1 MKKSGSPLQ
10 LLDPVFEKIE
20 NLSKLHR
27 IVIFCATI
35 AILIGGFTYFSYYP
49 KLKTLNVQKKEFNL
63 LQQKLAAAQ
72 QKAANL
78 EKFREEKRKAEA
90 HFQVV
95 KTALPEKEDIPSLLA
110 GVSQS
115 GQDSGLE
122 FVLFQPNPEVVKDF
136 YAEIPVSINVTGEYH
151 DVALFFDRV
160 SRLSRIVDI
169 KDIEMTP
176 VAEIKTVKKSSP
188 SGSQTVPANILST
201 KCTAVTYKF
210 VEKAPEQPDPNATTS
225 KKSEK
230 KK

>member
-95 KTALPEKEDIPSLLA
+95 KKALPEKEDIPSLLA

-210 VEKAPEQPDPNATTS
+210 VEKASEQPDQNATTS

>member
-95 KTALPEKEDIPSLLA
+95 KKALPEKEDIPSLLA

-176 VAEIKTVKKSSP
+176 VAEIKAVKKSSP
-188 SGSQTVPANILST
+188 SGSQTVAANILST

-210 VEKAPEQPDPNATTS
+210 VEKAPEQPDQNATTS

>member
-1 MKKSGSPLQ
+1 MKKSRNPLQ
-10 LLDPVFEKIE
+10 ILDPVFGKFE

-27 IVIFCATI
+27 ILVVCGTI
-35 AILIGGFTYFSYYP
+35 AILVGGFTYFSYYP
-49 KLKTLNVQKKEFNL
+49 KLKTLNAQKKEYTL
-63 LQQKLAAAQ
+63 LQQKLTAAQ

-78 EKFREEKRKAEA
+78 EKFREEKRKVEA

-95 KTALPEKEDIPSLLA
+95 KKALPEKEDIPSLLA

-115 GQDSGLE
+115 GQDSGLD
-122 FVLFQPNPEVVKDF
+122 FVLFQPNPEVLKDF

-151 DVALFFDRV
+151 NVASFFDRV

-169 KDIEMTP
+169 KDIEITP
-176 VAEIKTVKKSSP
+176 ISDVKTVRKASANSS
-188 SGSQTVPANILST
+188 QAVPANVLST

-210 VEKAPEQPDPNATTS
+210 VEKAPQQTAPDATKS

>member
-1 MKKSGSPLQ
+1 MKKSHNPIQ
-10 LLDPVFEKIE
+10 ILDPVFGKFE

-27 IVIFCATI
+27 ILIFCGTI
-35 AILIGGFTYFSYYP
+35 AVLVGGFTYFSYYP
-49 KLKTLNVQKKEFNL
+49 KLKTLNVQKKEYTL

-78 EKFREEKRKAEA
+78 EKFRAEKREAEA
-90 HFQVV
+90 RFQVV
-95 KTALPEKEDIPSLLA
+95 KKALPEKEDIPSLLA

-151 DVALFFDRV
+151 DVASFFDRV

-176 VAEIKTVKKSSP
+176 VSENKTARKSSQ
-188 SGSQTVPANILST
+188 SGSQTVAANTLST

-210 VEKAPEQPDPNATTS
+210 VEKAPEQPDQNATKS

>member
-95 KTALPEKEDIPSLLA
+95 KKALPEKEDIPSLLA

-210 VEKAPEQPDPNATTS
+210 VEKAPEQPDQNATTS

>member
-1 MKKSGSPLQ
+1 MKKSGNPFQ
-10 LLDPVFEKIE
+10 LLDPVFAKIE

-27 IVIFCATI
+27 ILIFCGTI
-35 AILIGGFTYFSYYP
+35 AVLVGGFTYFSYYP
-49 KLKTLNVQKKEFNL
+49 KLKTLNVQKKEYNL

-78 EKFREEKRKAEA
+78 EKFREEKSKDEA

-95 KTALPEKEDIPSLLA
+95 KKALPEKEDIPSLLA
-110 GVSQS
+110 GISQS

-122 FVLFQPNPEVVKDF
+122 FVLFQPNTEVVKDF

-169 KDIEMTP
+169 KDIEITP
-176 VAEIKTVKKSSP
+176 VSEIKTVRKSSP
-188 SGSQTVPANILST
+188 SGSQIVAANTLST

-210 VEKAPEQPDPNATTS
+210 VEKAPEQPDPNATKS